1 MTLFCKGR
9 NGAEERESSCLG
21 VAKWKPAAATFLM
34 HVVHASSFMFLFL
47 HGMAKG
53 STESLQALP
62 GFRDAACPQ
71 GKQ

>member
-1 MTLFCKGR
+1 M
-9 NGAEERESSCLG
+9 G
-21 VAKWKPAAATFLM
+21 VAKWKPVAATFLM
-34 HVVHASSFMFLFL
+34 HVVHASSFTFLFL

-62 GFRDAACPQ
+62 GFRDAVCPQ